1 MKKKAVSRIHF
12 VVLTVVVIVVL
23 TVDDKKEKFYNS
35 CRHCMLKVNIRNNR
49 KRSKI
54 RLKLT
59 IKAPEPRQWHCSMVF
74 FVNFEH
80 ISHLLLELLLILKM

>member
-1 MKKKAVSRIHF
+1 MHF
-12 VVLTVVVIVVL
+12 VALTFVVIL
-23 TVDDKKEKFYNS
+23 IDDDKKEKFYNS
-35 CRHCMLKVNIRNNR
+35 CRHCMRKVNIRNNR

-80 ISHLLLELLLILKM
+80 ISHLILVLLLTLKM

>member
-1 MKKKAVSRIHF
+1 MHF
-12 VVLTVVVIVVL
+12 VALTFVVIL
-23 TVDDKKEKFYNS
+23 IDDDKKEKFYNS

-74 FVNFEH
+74 FVNFDR
-80 ISHLLLELLLILKM
+80 ISHLILVLLLTLKM

>member
-1 MKKKAVSRIHF
+1 MHF
-12 VVLTVVVIVVL
+12 VALTFVVIL
-23 TVDDKKEKFYNS
+23 IDDDKKEKFYNS

-80 ISHLLLELLLILKM
+80 ISHLILELLLILKM

>member
-1 MKKKAVSRIHF
+1 MHYVALTF
-12 VVLTVVVIVVL
+12 VVILID
-23 TVDDKKEKFYNS
+23 DDKKEKFYNS
-35 CRHCMLKVNIRNNR
+35 CRHCMLKVSIRNNR

-59 IKAPEPRQWHCSMVF
+59 TKAPEPRQWHCSMVF

-80 ISHLLLELLLILKM
+80 ISHLILVLLLTLKM

>member
-1 MKKKAVSRIHF
+1 MHF
-12 VVLTVVVIVVL
+12 VALTLVVIL
-23 TVDDKKEKFYNS
+23 IDDDKKEKFYNS

-80 ISHLLLELLLILKM
+80 ISHLILVLLLTLKM